1 MWETVSGFSLAS
13 ACGSG
18 KEMKPLPNETQ
29 CSAMT
34 TELVFSVHR
43 PCVSHSGPLQGRSS
57 YRVQASSLQ
66 EPRGYRD
73 PHDPANWRFVFM
85 VLSDVLD
92 GKGNGRKVKT
102 SLLTTEAHRHSHL

>member
-13 ACGSG
+13 ACGSA

-29 CSAMT
+29 CSVMT

-43 PCVSHSGPLQGRSS
+43 PCVSHSGSLQGRSS

-73 PHDPANWRFVFM
+73 PHDPANWQFVFT

-92 GKGNGRKVKT
+92 SKGRVEK
-102 SLLTTEAHRHSHL
+102 SRLHL